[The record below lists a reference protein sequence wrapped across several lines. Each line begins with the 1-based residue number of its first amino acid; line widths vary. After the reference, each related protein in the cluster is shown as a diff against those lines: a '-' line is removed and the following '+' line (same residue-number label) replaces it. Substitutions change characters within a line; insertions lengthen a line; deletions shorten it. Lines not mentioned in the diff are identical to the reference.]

1 MQLLKKHGW
10 TEGMGL
16 GASEQV
22 CNRQSFLLYYLLGLE
37 YEIIVEELK
46 FERINLIFDLNK
58 DKDLSISKD
67 INLSISHLRLRD
79 RLQVKKHPA
88 PMDFQTFYISS

>member
-1 MQLLKKHGW
+1 
-10 TEGMGL
+10 MGL

-58 DKDLSISKD
+58 DKDLNIEW
-67 INLSISHLRLRD
+67 RG
-79 RLQVKKHPA
+79 A
-88 PMDFQTFYISS
+88 